1 MKSLLIVLSL
11 ACFVAGCAPKEETP
25 AVEAPQAVGDPK
37 AAAAGE
43 PPSDDS
49 APGGGIG
56 IVSPA
61 AGSLSPVTGSES
73 LQGGGGGVG
82 VAAKARAKDVAAQAS
97 ATKEPPS
104 DDSGY

>member
-1 MKSLLIVLSL
+1 MKNLLLVLTF
-11 ACFVAGCAPKEETP
+11 ACLVAGCAPREEAS
-25 AVEAPQAVGDPK
+25 AVETPQAVGGPK
-37 AAAAGE
+37 SVTSGSA
-43 PPSDDS
+43 PSDDS

-82 VAAKARAKDVAAQAS
+82 VAAKARAKDVAGKAS
-97 ATKEPPS
+97 QRGEPAS